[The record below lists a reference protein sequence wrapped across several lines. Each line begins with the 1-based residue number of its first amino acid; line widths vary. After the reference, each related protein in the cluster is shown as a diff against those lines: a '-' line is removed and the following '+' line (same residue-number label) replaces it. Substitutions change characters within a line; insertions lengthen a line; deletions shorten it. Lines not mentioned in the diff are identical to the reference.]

1 MRSLIAVLCLA
12 SAGSVLVAQTPPPAR
27 KGGIDYVGVN
37 VVVTDENR
45 RPITDLSRTDFTVTA
60 DGRPQTIED
69 FELVSIAPQSG
80 AAYVAAAPDVA
91 TNADL
96 TAKSRIFVIV
106 IDDLHL
112 LDSHAA
118 AAKQATLEL
127 LKSLAPDDEAAVVFT
142 GRSELGENFT
152 RDRTRL
158 TDAADRVITAVSGGL
173 GAALAPAALKAA
185 RTSAFALRN
194 AVASLAGSS
203 HGRRAVFFISG
214 GSVLNPQ
221 ASSVENELKD
231 AEVLQ
236 GDLDAI
242 YAAAHRS
249 DAPIYCIDPR
259 GAVTADTAVRVKIAN
274 ADDRREVEHRLSI
287 QQARLTA
294 ISAATGGRAIVN
306 APDVSAAARDVMAD
320 NGTYYVLG
328 IRPSPLPRDGAFH
341 GVSVQVTR
349 PGVTVRA
356 RSGYVAPEPPERT
369 ADVSGSL
376 DRALSAG
383 VNVTALPLR
392 MFVTPVSATP
402 KGMIAAVSIEVTY
415 PVGSPDA
422 RKIDDDL
429 HLTIFALDPDA
440 TVRATSSRALRFS
453 GTAPAGGSS
462 VTFMIDDVIDLPA
475 LPLTVRAG
483 VASRALGVAGTVQMS
498 LDIPDPSRGPLT
510 MSGVVLGYTGPPRQA
525 VMSAELLKTYLPL
538 QPTTTRTFAVSDT
551 LRVFARFFWR
561 TGDEAIQVSLAVRGP
576 TAFPTQSARN
586 AGQVTA
592 SWHIAVLDAGLP
604 LKSFGPGSY
613 TLEVTGALANGQT
626 VKQEL
631 PFEVK

>member
-12 SAGSVLVAQTPPPAR
+12 SASSVLVAQTPQPAR
-27 KGGIDYVGVN
+27 KGGADYVAVN

-45 RPITDLSRTDFTVTA
+45 RPIADLSRADFTVTA

-69 FELVSIAPQSG
+69 FELVSIAAQSATAG
-80 AAYVAAAPDVA
+80 IPSAPDVA

-96 TAKSRIFVIV
+96 TPKSRIFVIV

-127 LKSLAPDDEAAVVFT
+127 LKSLAPDDEAAVIFT

-152 RDRTRL
+152 RDRARL

-173 GAALAPAALKAA
+173 GAALSPAALKAA

-194 AVASLAGSS
+194 AAASLAGSS

-214 GSVLNPQ
+214 GSALNLQ

-242 YAAAHRS
+242 YAAAHRA
-249 DAPIYCIDPR
+249 DAPIYCLDPR
-259 GAVTADTAVRVKIAN
+259 GAVTPDTAVRVKIAS
-274 ADDRREVEHRLSI
+274 ADDRREVEHRLRI

-306 APDVSAAARDVMAD
+306 APDVGAAARELMAD

-341 GVSVQVTR
+341 EVNVRVTR

-369 ADVSGSL
+369 ADVSAAL

-392 MFVTPVSATP
+392 MFVTPVTASPT
-402 KGMIAAVSIEVTY
+402 GMVAVVSIEVTY
-415 PVGSPDA
+415 PVGSADA

-453 GTAPAGGSS
+453 GTAAAGGS
-462 VTFMIDDVIDLPA
+462 VTFMVDDVIDLPA

-510 MSGVVLGYTGPPRQA
+510 MSGVVLGYTGPTRQA

-538 QPTTTRTFAVSDT
+538 QPTTVRTFAASDT
-551 LRVFARFFWR
+551 LRVFARFFWH
-561 TGDEAIQVSLAVRGP
+561 TNDETVQVSLAVNGP
-576 TAFPTQSARN
+576 TPFPTQSARN
-586 AGQVTA
+586 AGQVTG

-604 LKSFGPGSY
+604 LKNFTPGSY
-613 TLEVTGALANGQT
+613 TLEVTAALANGQT
-626 VKQEL
+626 VKREV